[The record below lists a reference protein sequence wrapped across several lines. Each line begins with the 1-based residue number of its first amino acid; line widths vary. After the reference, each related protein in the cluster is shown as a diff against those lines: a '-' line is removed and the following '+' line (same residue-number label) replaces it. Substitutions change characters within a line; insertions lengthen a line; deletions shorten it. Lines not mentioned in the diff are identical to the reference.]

1 MGCRGARLF
10 CIHADT
16 ETQGKPSPHPPQAK
30 GQPRSAPNPLFGVM
44 LLSAPIRE
52 LHLLLSPRRRTKALL
67 GLVRTD
73 PQHSVLLPWGWE
85 WGTAS
90 LS

>member
-1 MGCRGARLF
+1 
-10 CIHADT
+10 
-16 ETQGKPSPHPPQAK
+16 
-30 GQPRSAPNPLFGVM
+30 M

-52 LHLLLSPRRRTKALL
+52 LHLLLSPRRRTSLSKALL